1 MRVSQLARKLNV
13 LPADVLAALPQ
24 GSVSVEGSYNA
35 RLTPAQVEEVVRF
48 FRPVNWE
55 RFLAE
60 LKNLPEEVEAVSQ
73 PENDLK
79 HSTVSQESSSEPLK
93 DNEESTVELN
103 QPTGSLVE
111 HQDAPAF
118 QEVEVIRAPKVE
130 LPGLRVVGKIE
141 IPEKKKSEPHTEK
154 EVKEKPVEKRADRF
168 QKASKS
174 RTKLRPEKNPIAIA
188 RERAQREAERQ
199 RRKEAEL
206 EKQRKT
212 AQYLKKI
219 SNRKSQ
225 LEQQLRQKPK
235 KETRV
240 NQQTA
245 NPTVTG
251 SSIQLSW
258 WQRFRK
264 WLFRE

>member
-1 MRVSQLARKLNV
+1 MRVTQLARKLSV

-48 FRPVNWE
+48 FRPGNWE

-60 LKNLPEEVEAVSQ
+60 LKTLPEEVEAVSQ

-79 HSTVSQESSSEPLK
+79 HPPISQEPSSEPVK
-93 DNEESTVELN
+93 NEEPTVELN
-103 QPTGSLVE
+103 QPTGSTAE
-111 HQDAPAF
+111 HYDAPVF

-141 IPEKKKSEPHTEK
+141 IPEKKKSEPQPEK

-168 QKASKS
+168 QKTNKS
-174 RTKLRPEKNPIAIA
+174 RTRLRPEKNPIAIA
-188 RERAQREAERQ
+188 RERAKREAERQ

-225 LEQQLRQKPK
+225 LVQQMRQKPK
-235 KETRV
+235 KETKD
-240 NQQTA
+240 NQQMA

-251 SSIQLSW
+251 ASLQLSW